1 MSQLKKI
8 WISLPDSLLSEMDR
22 IASVEQSGRSFIAR
36 EAIQQY
42 IDRRNRRLL
51 VEQMI
56 RGYQEMANINLSLA
70 IEHYY
75 LESEVTG
82 KYILP
87 ERG

>member
-22 IASVEQSGRSFIAR
+22 IAVVEQSRRSNLMQ

-51 VEQMI
+51 VEQMKK
-56 RGYQEMANINLSLA
+56 GYQEMANINLSLA

-75 LESEVTG
+75 LEAEVTR
-82 KYILP
+82 KYELP
-87 ERG
+87 GRG

>member
-22 IASVEQSGRSFIAR
+22 IAVSEQSRRSFIMQ

-42 IDRRNRRLL
+42 IDRRNRRLM
-51 VEQMI
+51 VEQMK
-56 RGYQEMANINLSLA
+56 RGYQEMANINLALA
-70 IEHYY
+70 IEQYC
-75 LESEVTG
+75 LEAEVTR